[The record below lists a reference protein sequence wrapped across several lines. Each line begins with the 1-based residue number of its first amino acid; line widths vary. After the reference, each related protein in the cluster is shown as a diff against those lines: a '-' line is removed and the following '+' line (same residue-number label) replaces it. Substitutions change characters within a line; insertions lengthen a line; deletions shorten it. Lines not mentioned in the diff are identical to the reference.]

1 MVHNSPRSR
10 RRCYVRHGIKGETSA
25 QGTPKGT
32 TICGIVGVVFGAL
45 GLVLSFIPI
54 VNNIAAI
61 LGAIGVVLAIIA
73 MVGTFRGKK
82 AGKILS
88 IVAAVLSVLAI
99 VITLAMQSAASKAI
113 DEAINGSGT
122 SQSKSSDA
130 KKSGDDSSNDGSANN
145 DPTNNDSTDTTK
157 ASGEKKSGDDS
168 SNDGSA
174 NNDPTNNDSTDTTKA
189 SGEQDQEGDLKNLH
203 VTIVSAAKSGNDYED
218 KPTVM
223 VTYEWK
229 NNSGKN
235 NSFAALAHP
244 QVFQNGQAL
253 DTAVYLDQPTGYD
266 MNSYTA
272 EIQPGATG
280 KVTLGYVLKDESTI
294 TVDVTDLFSID
305 DSRKVVHTF
314 DLK

>member
-1 MVHNSPRSR
+1 MS
-10 RRCYVRHGIKGETSA
+10 HGIKGETSA

-157 ASGEKKSGDDS
+157 ASGE
-168 SNDGSA
+168 
-174 NNDPTNNDSTDTTKA
+174 
-189 SGEQDQEGDLKNLH
+189 QDQEGDLKNLH

-218 KPTVM
+218 KLRLWSRT
-223 VTYEWK
+223 
-229 NNSGKN
+229 
-235 NSFAALAHP
+235 
-244 QVFQNGQAL
+244 NGRTIQARTTPSPRWRIPRCSRTDRPWTPPSIL
-253 DTAVYLDQPTGYD
+253 TSRPD
-266 MNSYTA
+266 MT
-272 EIQPGATG
+272 
-280 KVTLGYVLKDESTI
+280 
-294 TVDVTDLFSID
+294 
-305 DSRKVVHTF
+305 
-314 DLK
+314 

>member
-1 MVHNSPRSR
+1 MS
-10 RRCYVRHGIKGETSA
+10 HGIKGETSA

-61 LGAIGVVLAIIA
+61 LGAIGVVLAIIGHGGDVPRQEGGA
-73 MVGTFRGKK
+73 RYF
-82 AGKILS
+82 S

-157 ASGEKKSGDDS
+157 ASGSRTRRVISRTSMSRS
-168 SNDGSA
+168 SPRRNRA
-174 NNDPTNNDSTDTTKA
+174 TTMKT
-189 SGEQDQEGDLKNLH
+189 SL
-203 VTIVSAAKSGNDYED
+203 
-218 KPTVM
+218 
-223 VTYEWK
+223 
-229 NNSGKN
+229 
-235 NSFAALAHP
+235 
-244 QVFQNGQAL
+244 
-253 DTAVYLDQPTGYD
+253 
-266 MNSYTA
+266 
-272 EIQPGATG
+272 
-280 KVTLGYVLKDESTI
+280 
-294 TVDVTDLFSID
+294 
-305 DSRKVVHTF
+305 R
-314 DLK
+314 

>member
-1 MVHNSPRSR
+1 MS
-10 RRCYVRHGIKGETSA
+10 HGIKGETSA

-130 KKSGDDSSNDGSANN
+130 KKSGDGSANN
-145 DPTNNDSTDTTK
+145 DSTNN
-157 ASGEKKSGDDS
+157 A
-168 SNDGSA
+168 
-174 NNDPTNNDSTDTTKA
+174 STDTTKA

-305 DSRKVVHTF
+305 DSQKVVHTF

>member
-1 MVHNSPRSR
+1 MS
-10 RRCYVRHGIKGETSA
+10 HGIKGETPA
-25 QGTPKGT
+25 QDTPKGT

-130 KKSGDDSSNDGSANN
+130 
-145 DPTNNDSTDTTK
+145 
-157 ASGEKKSGDDS
+157 KKSGDDS

-294 TVDVTDLFSID
+294 TVDVTGLFSID

-314 DLK
+314 DLKIDE